1 MQNILRRRDFVLSLP
16 IASTVL
22 AACAGAAESS
32 RSPRLKTSICAYSFR
47 KALEAG
53 SLRYEDLVD
62 MAVENEVD
70 GLDLTVYW
78 FPKSDLEGFLSGL
91 RLKAH
96 KNAVEIPSIAIRS
109 NLCRPNERDRQQEV
123 AWLMHWVD
131 VADRLG
137 ASFIR
142 VFGGNVPEGSTEDE
156 AAEWCVEILRQAG
169 DYAATKGVILGL
181 ENHGGITLRADRILQ
196 IVTAADHP
204 FVAVNLDT
212 GNFRSEFYE
221 QIEQCIPYAANSQF
235 KVEIRDE
242 SGRRQPSDWDRIVK
256 MMAEGGYRGY
266 MALEYEAEEDP
277 FVAVPRHLKTLRELA
292 AKYGG

>member
-1 MQNILRRRDFVLSLP
+1 MRRRDLLLSLP
-16 IASTVL
+16 AASFAFAQSAS
-22 AACAGAAESS
+22 AASPS
-32 RSPRLKTSICAYSFR
+32 RSPRLRTAICAYSFR

-62 MAVENEVD
+62 MAIENEVD

-78 FPKSDLEGFLSGL
+78 FPKQDLNGFLSGL
-91 RLKAH
+91 RLKAY

-109 NLCRPNERDRQQEV
+109 NLCRANSRDREQEV
-123 AWLMHWVD
+123 AWLMHWVN

-142 VFGGNVPEGSTEDE
+142 VFGGNVPDGSSEDE
-156 AAEWCVEILRQAG
+156 AAKWCVEILKQAG
-169 DYAATKGVILGL
+169 DYAASKGVILGL

-196 IVTAADHP
+196 IVNAVNHP

-212 GNFRSEFYE
+212 GNFRSEVYE

-235 KVEIRDE
+235 KVNIRDE
-242 SGRRQPSDWDRIVK
+242 QGKEQPSDWDRIVK
-256 MMAEGGYRGY
+256 MLATGGYRGY

-292 AKYGG
+292 AKYS